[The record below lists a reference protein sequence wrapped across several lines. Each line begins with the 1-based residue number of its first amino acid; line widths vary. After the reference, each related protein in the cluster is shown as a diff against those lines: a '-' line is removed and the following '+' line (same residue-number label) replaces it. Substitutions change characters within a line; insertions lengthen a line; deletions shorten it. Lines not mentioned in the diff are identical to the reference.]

1 MLAGAGS
8 VYALGGREDEDHAV
22 AGESVLVRSDGEDEG
37 GRERVDV

>member
-8 VYALGGREDEDHAV
+8 VYALGGREDEDHAM
-22 AGESVLVRSDGEDEG
+22 AGKYVLGWSDGEDEG